1 MIAVVFAKD
10 SVRFPGKHSINLGD
24 TSMIDRVISRV
35 LDFGELEE
43 VVLFTKS
50 RSIST
55 SLCRIEYDNSAPAIA
70 HSLLLAMEKHGDIFA
85 VAGDMPC
92 VSPRIARKMLGSWN
106 GECVVPVHPDGR
118 IEPLFAIYPAK
129 HIAEMRNNLEK
140 GKLSLHEF
148 IRSIP
153 FTGYRI
159 REEDAVS
166 FTNVNT
172 PDALRMLK
180 ERGC

>member
-1 MIAVVFAKD
+1 MIAVVFVKD
-10 SVRFPGKHSINLGD
+10 SVRFPGKHSIKLDGV
-24 TSMIDRVISRV
+24 SMIDRVISRV
-35 LDFGELEE
+35 LSFMKLED

-55 SLCRIEYDNSAPAIA
+55 SLCRIEYDNSTPGIA
-70 HSLLLAMEKHGDIFA
+70 HSLLLAMERYGDIFA

-92 VSPRIARKMLGSWN
+92 LSPRIAGNMLGSWN

-129 HIAEMRNNLEK
+129 HVEEMRNNLEK

-153 FTGYRI
+153 FTAYSI
-159 REEDAVS
+159 KEEDAVS

-172 PDALRMLK
+172 PYDLRLLK
-180 ERGC
+180 ERVC

>member
-10 SVRFPGKHSINLGD
+10 SVRFPGKHSIDLDGVA
-24 TSMIDRVISRV
+24 MIDRVISRV
-35 LDFGELEE
+35 LDFEDLED
-43 VVLFTKS
+43 VVLFTRS

-55 SLCRIEYDNSAPAIA
+55 SLCRIEYDNSASGIA
-70 HSLLLAMEKHGDIFA
+70 RSLLLAMERYGDIFA

-92 VSPRIARKMLGSWN
+92 ISPGIADKMLQSWS
-106 GECVVPVHPDGR
+106 GKCVVPVHSDGR
-118 IEPLFAIYPAK
+118 IEPLFAVYPAK
-129 HIAEMRNNLEK
+129 RMAELRNNLEK

-153 FTGYRI
+153 FTAYSI
-159 REEDAVS
+159 KEEDAAS

-172 PDALRMLK
+172 PDDMRMLK